1 MCPSRELRDTTRLSA
16 ALEITVACCH
26 PLCVSYGP
34 REYTEYG
41 EYMFSTLRAFFVHT
55 LSRLRRPTPV
65 DVIIDERLNNPSDA
79 QAKRIKRRFIGK
91 YLSRL
96 REFDHVI
103 APQEGCEAQ
112 LQASRLPV
120 AFRMGTP
127 GMARQI
133 GEGLLQ
139 RGIEPGSVPGLQG
152 LDNAA

>member
-1 MCPSRELRDTTRLSA
+1 MDASPFHIWMVPGGRCLWLSPK
-16 ALEITVACCH
+16 E
-26 PLCVSYGP
+26 
-34 REYTEYG
+34 
-41 EYMFSTLRAFFVHT
+41 RAT
-55 LSRLRRPTPV
+55 YYSL
-65 DVIIDERLNNPSDA
+65 
-79 QAKRIKRRFIGK
+79 IGK
-91 YLSRL
+91 YLRRL